1 MSEIEVPNSPGVF
14 ISKWRA
20 DGPVDD
26 STLEQWKHEMQIE
39 SWLMIAEAA
48 LFLDAAELF
57 EQIKPLLTPAE
68 AATIGLVRR
77 RMLGDNKLENAID
90 EALCEGYIVGVQD
103 AIYSGHLSDHFNLC
117 LAEGVEPD
125 QLRLQLLNFIETN
138 PNIMNFAAE
147 GLVAKSLET
156 TYACKN

>member
-1 MSEIEVPNSPGVF
+1 MNLI
-14 ISKWRA
+14 
-20 DGPVDD
+20 
-26 STLEQWKHEMQIE
+26 STLKSFTLAFSLVLIG
-39 SWLMIAEAA
+39 S
-48 LFLDAAELF
+48 FLSAGSTKYFYNGTKLYN
-57 EQIKPLLTPAE
+57 LC
-68 AATIGLVRR
+68 RS
-77 RMLGDNKLENAID
+77 DNSID
-90 EALCEGYIVGVQD
+90 EALCEGYIIGVQD